1 MSIITEIKQ
10 LSSETMAPVYFL
22 YGTERYLIEQFLQKA
37 SEALF
42 AGEEGEMNDIRF
54 RLQDTPLG
62 EVVEEA
68 ETVPFF
74 STRKLVVIQDFYL
87 ATSQKVATKLEHDI
101 SALEAYL
108 DSPAQETVLVV
119 VAPYEK
125 LDERKKITKK
135 LKKQTSAIDVNPLDE
150 KETFAW
156 MEAIAKQE
164 GVAIEQDAKQ
174 LLYKHTGPNLM
185 LLHRELEKCM
195 LYGEDGD
202 PVTASIVD
210 ELVAET
216 VEQSV
221 FTVIDYT
228 AKGRAGDAVRLYH
241 QLLRQKEEPL
251 AILALLTRQFR
262 QFFQVKTRLAKGYTQ
277 KEMASQLKLHPY
289 VVKLAMQQVK
299 ALTTTQLRQALIV
312 CEETDYAIKT
322 GQADKELAVELLLL
336 RLAST

>member
-1 MSIITEIKQ
+1 MSIITEMKQ

-135 LKKQTSAIDVNPLDE
+135 LKKQTSGIDVNPLDE

>member
-1 MSIITEIKQ
+1 
-10 LSSETMAPVYFL
+10 
-22 YGTERYLIEQFLQKA
+22 
-37 SEALF
+37 
-42 AGEEGEMNDIRF
+42 
-54 RLQDTPLG
+54 
-62 EVVEEA
+62 
-68 ETVPFF
+68 
-74 STRKLVVIQDFYL
+74 
-87 ATSQKVATKLEHDI
+87 
-101 SALEAYL
+101 
-108 DSPAQETVLVV
+108 
-119 VAPYEK
+119 
-125 LDERKKITKK
+125 
-135 LKKQTSAIDVNPLDE
+135 
-150 KETFAW
+150 
-156 MEAIAKQE
+156 
-164 GVAIEQDAKQ
+164 
-174 LLYKHTGPNLM
+174 
-185 LLHRELEKCM
+185 M

>member
-1 MSIITEIKQ
+1 MSIITEMKQ

-125 LDERKKITKK
+125 LDGRKKITKK